1 MRMATLGAR
10 YSRPC
15 RSRGF
20 TYIALLLAVVVMGV
34 GLAAVAEVWSL
45 ALKREKE
52 RELLFVGGE
61 FRRAITRYSQ
71 QAEDAASRYPRR
83 LEDLL
88 NDPRQPGVRRFL
100 RKIYADPITGST
112 QWGLLRSPR
121 GEIYGVHSLS
131 EGEPVKRANFD
142 LADSDFEGKRK
153 YSEWLFS
160 TMPGKPREPAA
171 NVGRNNNMGRR
182 SPR

>member
-1 MRMATLGAR
+1 MATPVR
-10 YSRPC
+10 PHSPPC
-15 RSRGF
+15 RAGGF

-61 FRRAITRYSQ
+61 FRRAITRYAQ
-71 QAEDAASRYPRR
+71 HAEDATNVYPRR
-83 LEDLL
+83 LEDLI

-100 RKIYADPITGST
+100 RKIYADPLTGTT
-112 QWGLLRSPR
+112 QWGLLRGTR
-121 GEIYGVHSLS
+121 GEIYGVHSLA
-131 EGEPVKRANFD
+131 EGEPIKRANFD
-142 LADSDFEGKRK
+142 PADSGFEGKRK
-153 YSEWLFS
+153 YTEWVFS
-160 TMPGKPREPAA
+160 PAGGRPREPVA
-171 NVGRNNNMGRR
+171 NTVRNNRPGRF